1 MDHPECERDR
11 LAQSAGLHVDL
22 CRGCGCI
29 HLTIGGVTLRMQRD
43 AALALAGV
51 LRTAELELAR
61 RDMEAWSAP
70 HARRWVS

>member
-1 MDHPECERDR
+1 M
-11 LAQSAGLHVDL
+11 DL

-43 AALALAGV
+43 AVDALAGV

-61 RDMEAWSAP
+61 RELEAWSVP